1 MMKNNGNI
9 RIAVIDLGTNT
20 FNLLVA
26 EVNSVS
32 HYRILYN
39 TKMPVQLGKG
49 GINNKNIT
57 PEAMQ
62 RGIDTLRKYLHRISA
77 YNVEKIYAFA
87 TSAVRSADNGYE
99 FAARVKNEL
108 GLEIEIISGD
118 KEAELIYYGVK
129 LGTRMNEETS
139 MIMDIGGGSTE
150 FVICNNQ
157 QIFWKKSF
165 DIGAARM
172 LESFCPGDPVTTSD
186 IEAIENYLLGELGEL
201 FAAVKQHDVSMLIGS
216 SGSFDTFAEII
227 AHKFYEPSII
237 ENITEYTFEM
247 DDFRYTHQLMIAS
260 SKEQRLATPGL
271 IPMRV
276 DMIVI
281 ASIFVNLILNR
292 CNLSKMKLSAY
303 SLKEGVLNELISGV
317 LVEEAQP

>member
-1 MMKNNGNI
+1 MKGNGNLK
-9 RIAVIDLGTNT
+9 IAVIDLGTNT

-26 EVNSVS
+26 EVNSIN

-49 GINNKNIT
+49 GINKSTIT
-57 PEAMQ
+57 PDAME
-62 RGIDTLRKYLHRISA
+62 RGINTLRKYLHRISTFD
-77 YNVEKIYAFA
+77 VEKIYAFA
-87 TSAVRSADNGYE
+87 TSAVRSADNG
-99 FAARVKNEL
+99 FIFTARIKSEL
-108 GLEIEIISGD
+108 GLEVEVISGD

-129 LGTRMNEETS
+129 LGTRMNGETS

-150 FVICNNQ
+150 FVLCNKHE
-157 QIFWKKSF
+157 IFWKKSF

-172 LESFCPGDPVTTSD
+172 LEAFKPSDPVTFD
-186 IEAIENYLLGELGEL
+186 EIDKIETYLDSGLKEL
-201 FAAVKQHDVSMLIGS
+201 FEAVKQFNVSTLVGS

-227 AHKFYEPSII
+227 AHKFYEPSIV
-237 ENITEYTFEM
+237 ENITEYIFDL
-247 DDFRYTHQLMIAS
+247 DDFLYTHQLLIKS
-260 SKEQRLATPGL
+260 TKEQRFNTPGL

-281 ASIFVNLILNR
+281 ASIFVNLVLQKTGLK
-292 CNLSKMKLSAY
+292 NLKLSSY

-317 LVEEAQP
+317 LLGQEL

>member
-1 MMKNNGNI
+1 MKSNGNMK
-9 RIAVIDLGTNT
+9 IAVIDLGTNT

-26 EVNSVS
+26 EVNSIN

-49 GINNKNIT
+49 GINKRTIT
-57 PEAMQ
+57 PDAME
-62 RGIDTLRKYLHRISA
+62 RGINTLRKYLHRISTFD
-77 YNVEKIYAFA
+77 VEKIYAFA
-87 TSAVRSADNGYE
+87 TSAVRSADNGFVFTE
-99 FAARVKNEL
+99 RVKNEL
-108 GLEIEIISGD
+108 GLEVEIISGE

-129 LGTRMNEETS
+129 LGTKMNGETS

-150 FVICNNQ
+150 FVICNKHE
-157 QIFWKKSF
+157 IFWKKSF

-172 LESFCPGDPVTTSD
+172 LEAFKPSDPLTSD
-186 IEAIENYLLGELGEL
+186 EIDKIESYLNSGLQEL
-201 FAAVKQHDVSMLIGS
+201 FQAVKQYNVSTLVGS

-227 AHKFYEPSII
+227 AHKFYEPAIV
-237 ENITEYTFEM
+237 ENITEYTFDL
-247 DDFRYTHQLMIAS
+247 DDFLYTHQLLIKS
-260 SKEQRLATPGL
+260 TKEQRLNTPGL

-281 ASIFVNLILNR
+281 ASIFVNLVLQQTGLKN
-292 CNLSKMKLSAY
+292 MKLSAY

-317 LVEEAQP
+317 LVGQEY